1 MVGWLRS
8 SRLGVGVV
16 DLGDAEGEALR
27 KMHQRARTLLPDQ
40 RKSNSRRTLMP
51 ADFTGYRPMM
61 YCYDSSKVG
70 ANGWYEEASDSA
82 VRSPGN
88 PAIPSSS

>member
-1 MVGWLRS
+1 
-8 SRLGVGVV
+8 
-16 DLGDAEGEALR
+16 
-27 KMHQRARTLLPDQ
+27 
-40 RKSNSRRTLMP
+40 MP